1 MAEQPSAKKEI
12 KVAFPETLKGGVYA
26 NNMFITHTKEEFVL
40 DFMMVTPPVGTVTAR
55 VVTSPGHM
63 KRMVAA
69 MTENLKKYEQKF
81 GIKFLG
87 WYNVAY
93 GWDYDNVILL
103 ELPDYATID
112 KLEADAGTAALGHR
126 AGEWIFERHHAM
138 FLRERMGP
146 DLEYFGI
153 ETLGKEKT

>member
-1 MAEQPSAKKEI
+1 MTSHAQEGLSRCRSWRPSSTFGA
-12 KVAFPETLKGGVYA
+12 VATPFFKFFMRTIFPRQVHEY
-26 NNMFITHTKEEFVL
+26 EE
-40 DFMMVTPPVGTVTAR
+40 
-55 VVTSPGHM
+55 
-63 KRMVAA
+63 
-69 MTENLKKYEQKF
+69 KF

-112 KLEADAGTAALGHR
+112 KLERDEATAALGHR

-138 FLRERMGP
+138 FLRERMGT
-146 DLEYFGI
+146 DLKYFGI
-153 ETLGKEKT
+153 ETLGKEGG